1 MPMIDVNKATG
12 QTALV
17 IDQADQAPP
26 SAIGFAVLLLR
37 YRLLILRLVLLAV
50 LIAVIAGMVAERDY
64 TSTSVFMPQG
74 RSATTSASMSGLAAQ
89 LGLTMASSDPSQ
101 NPAFYAD
108 LIKARAILDPTVTAF
123 GPQLRKIY
131 GVTETDSATARERL
145 RTELA
150 KHIAAGVDARTGV
163 VRVTVNAPDP
173 KLAQAINGELLD
185 VVNEFNLRGRQSQ
198 AGAER
203 AFVEKRLSEVRA
215 ELRAA
220 EDRLADFLRS
230 NRNYQNSPDLLF
242 AYNRLNRQV
251 SDQQQLASML
261 EQSYER
267 SKIDEARDTPVITLV
282 ESPNFPVRPDSRG
295 LGKKLA
301 IALVLGLFAGIG
313 VAYARSTFDPD
324 QRIRADGYEELHDL
338 ASSAKEELRHPWVFL
353 GRVTGIIRMK
363 GRTPNALSA

>member
-1 MPMIDVNKATG
+1 MIEVNKEAGSTTFTG
-12 QTALV
+12 GES
-17 IDQADQAPP
+17 DQDAP

-37 YRLLILRLVLLAV
+37 HRLLIVRLVLLA
-50 LIAVIAGMVAERDY
+50 LMLAVIAALLAERDY
-64 TSTSVFMPQG
+64 TSSSVFMPQG
-74 RSATTSASMSGLAAQ
+74 RSTNTSASMSGLAAQ
-89 LGLTMASSDPSQ
+89 LGLSMASSDPTQ

-108 LIKARAILDPTVTAF
+108 LIKARAILEPTVVAF
-123 GPQLRKIY
+123 SPQLRAAYKISERDTA
-131 GVTETDSATARERL
+131 VARESLRL
-145 RTELA
+145 ELA
-150 KHIAAGVDARTGV
+150 KHVTASVDARTGV
-163 VRVTVNAPDP
+163 VRLSVNAPEP
-173 KLAQAINGELLD
+173 KLAQAINRTLLD

-203 AFVEKRLSEVRA
+203 EFVERRLSEVRA

-282 ESPNFPVRPDSRG
+282 ESPNLPVRPDSRG

-301 IALVLGLFAGIG
+301 IALALGLFAGIG
-313 VAYARSTFDPD
+313 MVYARSIFTRD
-324 QRIRADGYEELHDL
+324 QLARVNGYAELQKL
-338 ASSAKEELRHPWVFL
+338 ASSAKWELHHPL
-353 GRVTGIIRMK
+353 RLLARIAGINRIAR
-363 GRTPNALSA
+363 N